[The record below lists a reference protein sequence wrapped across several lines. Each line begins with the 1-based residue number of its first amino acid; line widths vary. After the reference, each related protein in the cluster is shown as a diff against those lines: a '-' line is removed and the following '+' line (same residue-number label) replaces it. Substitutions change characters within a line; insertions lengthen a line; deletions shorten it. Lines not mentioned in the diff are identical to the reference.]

1 MALPP
6 ARKLFLKWPVIY
18 GPALAFYASVI
29 FVLILYIGALAFLCA
44 RYLSTPWVQQ
54 SYISDYLP
62 WYVRAIY
69 WEKLPSILKI
79 TMWQRRMLRAYVLL
93 IMGRRAMPYEV
104 QVGIPK
110 ESLISELWKRWKR
123 VVKFPWFSTQDK
135 IRLSRLPH
143 DYTDDYYPLGEAAP
157 RSSDLRTSPTT
168 SSLASGVAETGLFD
182 SLGQENALVLRAI
195 QRALMATQSDDKRGY
210 SMRDGM
216 RDSTAALQFLLR
228 VGKRRRLKD
237 VLFDI
242 GIFGRRR

>member
-6 ARKLFLKWPVIY
+6 ARKFFLKWPVIY

-54 SYISDYLP
+54 SYLTDYLP

-93 IMGRRAMPYEV
+93 IMGRRNMPYEV
-104 QVGIPK
+104 QVGIWK
-110 ESLISELWKRWKR
+110 ESLGSDLWKRWKR
-123 VVKFPWFSTQDK
+123 VVKLPWCSTQDTN
-135 IRLSRLPH
+135 RLSRFPH
-143 DYTDDYYPLGEAAP
+143 DYTDDYYPLSEAASP
-157 RSSDLRTSPTT
+157 SSDLWTSPTT
-168 SSLASGVAETGLFD
+168 TFQVSSVAEMGVFD
-182 SLGQENALVLRAI
+182 FLGQENASVLRTI
-195 QRALMATQSDDKRGY
+195 RRALMATQTEDKRGY

-216 RDSTAALQFLLR
+216 RDSTAALQLLLR

-237 VLFDI
+237 ILFDV
-242 GIFGRRR
+242 GMFGGRR